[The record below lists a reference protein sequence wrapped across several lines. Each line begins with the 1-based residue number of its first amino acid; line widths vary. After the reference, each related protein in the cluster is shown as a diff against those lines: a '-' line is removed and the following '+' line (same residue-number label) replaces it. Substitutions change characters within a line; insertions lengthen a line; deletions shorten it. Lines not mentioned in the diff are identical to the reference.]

1 MSPRNA
7 NANVIA
13 GLKCVE
19 ISPRKYTA
27 ATSQRADSAERTTAA
42 SQGRTGPPP
51 KRARIAA
58 PPESTKVNPDIP
70 MNSESN
76 RRSLWSG
83 FFQSAKYRAPPTL
96 AASARSPRRTGAA
109 SELICTLL
117 LIAASSLS
125 NFRRDLRRRLEI
137 LDRRLLHLCARSRL
151 HRVSPFSLDQRR
163 DRIRPPS
170 RNPVSR
176 RRLSASGRYPWHNER
191 SSTPCHS
198 RSLVRVP

>member
-13 GLKCVE
+13 GLKCAE

-27 ATSQRADSAERTTAA
+27 ATSQRADTVERTKAA
-42 SQGRTGPPP
+42 SHGRTGPPP
-51 KRARIAA
+51 WRARIAA
-58 PPESTKVNPDIP
+58 PPDSTKVNPDIP

-83 FFQSAKYRAPPTL
+83 FFQSAKYRSPPTL

-117 LIAASSLS
+117 LIRILPQWFPAR
-125 NFRRDLRRRLEI
+125 FGRRLEI
-137 LDRRLLHLCARSRL
+137 LDPAPPASLHRSRP

-163 DRIRPPS
+163 DRIRLPS
-170 RNPVSR
+170 RNPVSG
-176 RRLSASGRYPWHNER
+176 RRLSASGRYPWHSER